1 MTDEPATVLVV
12 DDETNITTL
21 FDAWLDGEYAVRTAN
36 SGSEALEQIDESIDV
51 ALLDRR
57 MPGISGDE
65 LLEEIRDR
73 DLDVR
78 VAMVTA
84 IDPDFDVL
92 EMGFDD
98 YLTKPVSRED
108 LEDLVDALES
118 RKHYAEEMQEYY
130 SLAAKRAALE
140 SSKPAAELVESEE
153 YDELLEKLD
162 EIETDLDGKLS
173 GEEDFVS
180 AFQDL

>member
-1 MTDEPATVLVV
+1 MGDETATVLVV
-12 DDETNITTL
+12 DDETNITAL
-21 FDAWLDGEYAVRTAN
+21 FAAWLGENYDVRTAN
-36 SGSEALEQIDESIDV
+36 SGADALEQMDDEVDV
-51 ALLDRR
+51 VLLDRR
-57 MPGISGDE
+57 MPSISGDE
-65 LLEEIRDR
+65 LLEEIRER
-73 DLDVR
+73 GHGAR

-108 LEDLVDALES
+108 LEEVVETLLT
-118 RKHYAEEMQEYY
+118 RKEYGEEVQRYY

-140 SSKPAAELVESEE
+140 TSKPASELAESEE
-153 YDELLEKLD
+153 YQALLSELD
-162 EIETDLDGKLS
+162 AVQDDLDAQLS
-173 GEEDFVS
+173 AEEDFVS